1 MRTFHALVSL
11 SEEKGKSREK
21 QVNGAR
27 DTSDSESFCYDSP
40 SYEKT
45 LRSPV
50 AHMRADSKIILR
62 RAISFISTA
71 IMLGRGGYPDLH
83 LAFVV
88 SNHTELLVKDD
99 PSMCSSGT

>member
-27 DTSDSESFCYDSP
+27 DTSDSESICYDSP

-62 RAISFISTA
+62 RAISFISRA
-71 IMLGRGGYPDLH
+71 IMLLGGGRGVTLTYASGLH
-83 LAFVV
+83 GLQPHGAPG
-88 SNHTELLVKDD
+88 ER
-99 PSMCSSGT
+99 